1 MSDVNPM
8 FPACQIQPS
17 WLKGPLKSSTR
28 HLGARESVGDM
39 RSPCSMRA
47 RVATVAPV
55 LLLVALFGRLMFMSS
70 DNFTSAFVP
79 PVTEPRAPSTLR
91 NAQVSAPLASPAA
104 APIFTAVALAGCF
117 AASLRLVKRPSN
129 SSTKAHL
136 VQLKAEASDKEKED
150 KEDTEDTEDTEE
162 EEEEEEED
170 DTEDT
175 EEEEEEEDDLD
186 ELVMEDDDDDDDFEE
201 EEEDDD
207 FELGDDDDVVYGE
220 DDMDDSFFT
229 SDEEGNPVEAKC
241 RARFLKGSPWKFR
254 RVLWQIRNRSYR
266 EALMLLEFMPWRAC
280 RPTLVALQSA
290 ASNAQ
295 NHFNM
300 DKSRLYVY
308 SCKADRGPTSKR
320 MRPMSKGQPHQ
331 YRRRSTHLEIV
342 VREMT
347 DAEMQ
352 KRGEY
357 A

>member
-1 MSDVNPM
+1 M
-8 FPACQIQPS
+8 FLPCQIQPS

-28 HLGARESVGDM
+28 PLGARESVGDM
-39 RSPCSMRA
+39 RSPRSMRA
-47 RVATVAPV
+47 RVATFAPV
-55 LLLVALFGRLMFMSS
+55 LLLAALFGRLMFMSS

-150 KEDTEDTEDTEE
+150 KEDTEDTE
-162 EEEEEEED
+162 
-170 DTEDT
+170 
-175 EEEEEEEDDLD
+175 EEEEEEEDDLE
-186 ELVMEDDDDDDDFEE
+186 ELVMEDDDDDDDDFE

-207 FELGDDDDVVYGE
+207 DFEVGDDDVIYGE
-220 DDMDDSFFT
+220 DDMDDGFFT

-290 ASNAQ
+290 AANAQ

-347 DAEMQ
+347 DAEMR